1 MTEQETLNQ
10 CLTAFKNEKSAKK
23 IKKAINCN
31 LNIYYLAKE
40 NYRGRK
46 ELFYHSMSEDVRMVR
61 VYLIC
66 LSELGLYD
74 FTGDEI
80 AVFNY

>member
-10 CLTAFKNEKSAKK
+10 CLTAFEKETSAKK

-31 LNIYYLAKE
+31 LNLLYLAKE

-46 ELFYHSMSEDVRMVR
+46 ELFYQSLSEDVRMVR
-61 VYLIC
+61 NYLLC
-66 LSELGLYD
+66 LSELELYS
-74 FTGDEI
+74 FTEDEI
-80 AVFNY
+80 AVFSY

>member
-1 MTEQETLNQ
+1 MKEQYYLNRCLEAFEKET
-10 CLTAFKNEKSAKK
+10 SPRK
-23 IKKAINCN
+23 IKKAVDCN

-46 ELFYHSMSEDVRMVR
+46 ELFYQSMDLDVKMVR

-66 LSELGLYD
+66 LSELELYS
-74 FTGDEI
+74 FSEDELRLF
-80 AVFNY
+80 AY